1 MIKKFAALLIA
12 LTIAFVVAACGNN
25 NDNDHDAH
33 GGSDSKIAKDEDFNQ
48 ADVDFATEMIQ
59 HHAQALS
66 MVDLIEPK
74 SVSPELTTLAE
85 QIRMAQGP
93 EIETLVDWLNDWS
106 QPIPETMRDHAN
118 AHGDGDMEMDSD
130 MPGMMS
136 AEDMKA
142 LGAAQGAEFEQMWLE
157 MMIEHHEGAV
167 EMAQTEKDDGKFAD
181 AIELANTIITTQEA
195 EIDQMKSMLDS

>member
-1 MIKKFAALLIA
+1 MTKKLVALFIA
-12 LTIAFVVAACGNN
+12 LTTAFALAACGN
-25 NDNDHDAH
+25 DNGHDGH
-33 GGSDSKIAKDEDFNQ
+33 GGSDSKIAAGEDFNQ

-66 MVDLIEPK
+66 MVDLIEGK
-74 SVSPELTTLAE
+74 KVSPELTTLAE

-93 EIETLVDWLNDWS
+93 EIETLVDWLQDWS
-106 QPIPETMRDHAN
+106 QPVPETMRDHAN
-118 AHGDGDMEMDSD
+118 AHGDGDMDKDSD

-142 LGAAQGAEFEQMWLE
+142 LGAAQDAEFERMWLQ

-167 EMAQTEKDDGKFAD
+167 EMAKTEQEDGKFAD
-181 AIELANTIITTQEA
+181 AIDLANTIITAQDA
-195 EIDQMKSMLDS
+195 EIAQMKTMLDS

>member
-1 MIKKFAALLIA
+1 MIKKLVALLFV
-12 LTIAFVVAACGNN
+12 LTTAFTLAACGN
-25 NDNDHDAH
+25 DDSHDGH
-33 GGSDSKIAKDEDFNQ
+33 GGSDSKISADEAFNQ
-48 ADVDFATEMIQ
+48 ADIDFATEMIQ

-66 MVDLIEPK
+66 MVDLIDGK
-74 SVSPELTTLAE
+74 NVSSELTTLAE

-93 EIETLVDWLNDWS
+93 EIETLVGWLNDWS

-118 AHGDGDMEMDSD
+118 AHGDDMEMDSD
-130 MPGMMS
+130 MPGMMT

-167 EMAQTEKDDGKFAD
+167 EMAKTEKEDGKFAD
-181 AIELANTIITTQEA
+181 AIDLANTIIAAQDA
-195 EIDQMKSMLDS
+195 EIDQMRTMFGS

>member
-1 MIKKFAALLIA
+1 MIKKLVALLIA
-12 LTIAFVVAACGNN
+12 LTTAFTLAACGN
-25 NDNDHDAH
+25 DNGHDGH
-33 GGSDSKIAKDEDFNQ
+33 GGSESKIAEDEDFNQ

-66 MVDLIEPK
+66 MVDLIEGK
-74 SVSPELTTLAE
+74 MVSPELTNLAA

-93 EIETLVDWLNDWS
+93 EIETLVDWLGDWS

-136 AEDMKA
+136 AEDMKT

-167 EMAQTEKDDGKFAD
+167 EMAKTEKEGGKFAD
-181 AIELANTIITTQEA
+181 AIDLANTIITAQDA
-195 EIDQMKSMLDS
+195 EIDQMKTMLGP